1 MHYRHPPHQK
11 YDLTSF
17 KDFLNC
23 DQLKNDNYIGRPM
36 HTFLDTD
43 LTVIKVIK
51 LENISNEW
59 SSLLNQIELPFC
71 DLRTK
76 NRSKTKDHIFTQD
89 DYKIIEKIY
98 AEDFNLFS
106 YELISDM

>member
-59 SSLLNQIELPFC
+59 SSLLN
-71 DLRTK
+71 
-76 NRSKTKDHIFTQD
+76 
-89 DYKIIEKIY
+89 
-98 AEDFNLFS
+98 
-106 YELISDM
+106 